1 MVCSTEN
8 GESTNHHED
17 NHSLEKDFREKWFS
31 LIKTFKKFVN
41 FFTESHPNLINIVSK
56 EKITE
61 KAATSVGDACS
72 VCKKQCS
79 DYIKERFCNSDGQ
92 QMLIYATVKKN
103 RLVLFQSKSIATVP
117 EVK

>member
-1 MVCSTEN
+1 MKTMTPSRKILGSN
-8 GESTNHHED
+8 GF
-17 NHSLEKDFREKWFS
+17 HSSKL
-31 LIKTFKKFVN
+31 VN

-56 EKITE
+56 ENISE

-92 QMLIYATVKKN
+92 RMLIYATVKKN